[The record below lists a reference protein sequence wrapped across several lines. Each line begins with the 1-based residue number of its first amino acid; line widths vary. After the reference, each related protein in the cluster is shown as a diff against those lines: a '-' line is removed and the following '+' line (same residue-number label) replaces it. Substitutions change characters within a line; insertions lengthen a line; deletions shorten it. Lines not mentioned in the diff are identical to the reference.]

1 VTPTGPILALA
12 LAVTA
17 AEQPGRPEPTPAER
31 FEAANR
37 AYLAGE
43 LEGASRGYLELLADG
58 WESPA
63 LHVNLGN
70 ARYRMGKRGLAVA
83 SWARALRLDPGDAD
97 ARANLDLARAQD
109 VDQVVGAEARP
120 LLVRAVERV
129 PDGAAVGLF
138 ALAWLLLWLGLA
150 GRRLAPPRPRRAL
163 GALALAAAVLVVP
176 AGALLAGKAAA
187 RRIATAV
194 VVAPVAAVREGTE
207 PALRPIF
214 ELHEGTEV
222 RVLEVRD
229 GAVRVRLSNGM
240 EGWVGAADVEPV

>member
-1 VTPTGPILALA
+1 MSPAILALVLA
-12 LAVTA
+12 LAA
-17 AEQPGRPEPTPAER
+17 APPPPPPAER

-37 AYLAGE
+37 AYLAGD

-70 ARYRMGKRGLAVA
+70 ARYRMGRRGLAVA

-97 ARANLDLARAQD
+97 ARANLELARAQN
-109 VDQVVGAEARP
+109 VDEVVGAEARP

-129 PDGAAVGLF
+129 PDGGAVGLF
-138 ALAWLLLWLGLA
+138 ALAWLALWLGLA
-150 GRRLAPPRPRRAL
+150 GRRLAPPRLRVRM
-163 GALALAAAVLVVP
+163 GALALACAVLVVP

-187 RRIATAV
+187 RGTTTAV
-194 VVAPVAAVREGTE
+194 VVAPVAAVREGIE
-207 PALRPIF
+207 PALRPVF

-229 GAVRVRLSNGM
+229 GAVRVRLGNGM

>member
-1 VTPTGPILALA
+1 VSPSIVALALA
-12 LAVTA
+12 LAA
-17 AEQPGRPEPTPAER
+17 ARPSPPPAER

-37 AYLAGE
+37 AYLAGD

-70 ARYRMGKRGLAVA
+70 ARYRMGRRGLAVA

-97 ARANLDLARAQD
+97 ARANLELARAQN
-109 VDQVVGAEARP
+109 VDEVVGAEARP

-129 PDGAAVGLF
+129 PDGEAVGLF
-138 ALAWLLLWLGLA
+138 ALAWLALWLGLA
-150 GRRLAPPRPRRAL
+150 GRPLAPPWLRARM
-163 GALALAAAVLVVP
+163 GALALACAVLAVP

-187 RRIATAV
+187 RGTTTAV
-194 VVAPVAAVREGTE
+194 VVAPVAAVREGIE

-229 GAVRVRLSNGM
+229 GAVRVRLGNGM
-240 EGWVGAADVEPV
+240 EGWVGATDVEPV